1 MKIKNI
7 TTEVIHIPLKTPFIT
22 ALRRVENIEFVRVK
36 LECINGFIAYGEAPA
51 TMAITGEDI
60 PIILNSISLIK
71 NNLLNIDL
79 NSALEVLHNSSIGSS
94 AKASLDMAII
104 TLLAK
109 EKNISLYQYFIKKD
123 ENLEVKT
130 LFTDVTISLNTIEK
144 MFKDA
149 KDAISQNMPIL
160 KIKLGHDI
168 LHAIKVTKLLA
179 NELKEST
186 LLIDANQAWSLE
198 SSLEYLES
206 VKDLKIELI
215 EQPVEALKLEDLK
228 QITQKSHINI
238 MADEAVFTLE
248 DAKQIIK
255 SKSADM
261 INIKLMKCGG
271 LSKAVEIL
279 DYAREKGVKCMLGS
293 MLEGPISI
301 NAALHLALAYGDV
314 IKYID
319 LDSPLLY
326 KEPSNELCFEF
337 NGSEIKLKTLV

>member
-1 MKIKNI
+1 MKIRNI

-36 LECINGFIAYGEAPA
+36 LECINGLIAYGEAPA
-51 TMAITGEDI
+51 TMAITSEDI

-71 NNLLNIDL
+71 NDLLNIDL

-104 TLLAK
+104 SLLAK
-109 EKNISLYQYFIKKD
+109 EKNIPLYKYFIKKD

-130 LFTDVTISLNTIEK
+130 LFTDVTISLNTIDV

-168 LHAIKVTKLLA
+168 LHAIEVTKLLA

-198 SSLEYLES
+198 SSLEYLEA

-238 MADEAVFTLE
+238 MADESVFTLE
-248 DAKQIIK
+248 DAKKIIK

-314 IKYID
+314 IRYID

>member
-60 PIILNSISLIK
+60 PIILNSISFIK
-71 NNLLNIDL
+71 NDLLNIDL
-79 NSALEVLHNSSIGSS
+79 NSTLEILHNSSIGSS

-179 NELKEST
+179 NKLKEST

-279 DYAREKGVKCMLGS
+279 DYAREKGIKCMLGS

-337 NGSEIKLKTLV
+337 NGSEIKLKT

>member
-36 LECINGFIAYGEAPA
+36 LECINGLIAYGEAPA

-60 PIILNSISLIK
+60 PMILNSISLIK
-71 NNLLNIDL
+71 NDLLNLDS

-104 TLLAK
+104 SLLAK
-109 EKNISLYQYFIKKD
+109 EKNIPLYKYFIKKD

-130 LFTDVTISLNTIEK
+130 LFTDVTISLNTK
-144 MFKDA
+144 DVMFKDA

-168 LHAIKVTKLLA
+168 LHAIEVTKLLA

-198 SSLEYLES
+198 SSLEYLEA

-228 QITQKSHINI
+228 QITQKSYINI

-248 DAKQIIK
+248 DAKKIIK

-314 IKYID
+314 IRYID

>member
-71 NNLLNIDL
+71 NDLLNIDL
-79 NSALEVLHNSSIGSS
+79 ISALEILHNSSIGSS

-109 EKNISLYQYFIKKD
+109 EKNIPLYKYFIKKD

-179 NELKEST
+179 NKLKEST

-279 DYAREKGVKCMLGS
+279 EFAREKGVKCMLGS

>member
-71 NNLLNIDL
+71 NDLLDIDL
-79 NSALEVLHNSSIGSS
+79 NSALDILHNSSIGSS

-109 EKNISLYQYFIKKD
+109 EKNIPLYKYFIKKD

-179 NELKEST
+179 NKLKEST
-186 LLIDANQAWSLE
+186 LLIDANQAWSLD

-238 MADEAVFTLE
+238 MADEAVFTIE

-293 MLEGPISI
+293 MLEGPVSI

>member
-79 NSALEVLHNSSIGSS
+79 NSALDILHNSSIGSS

-109 EKNISLYQYFIKKD
+109 EKNIPLYKYFIKKD

-179 NELKEST
+179 NKLKEST
-186 LLIDANQAWSLE
+186 LLIDANQAWSLD

-279 DYAREKGVKCMLGS
+279 DYAREKGIKCMLGS

>member
-36 LECINGFIAYGEAPA
+36 LECINGLIAYGEAPA

-71 NNLLNIDL
+71 NDLLNIDL

-104 TLLAK
+104 SLLAK
-109 EKNISLYQYFIKKD
+109 EKNIPLYKYFIKKD

-130 LFTDVTISLNTIEK
+130 LFTDVTISLNTIDV

-168 LHAIKVTKLLA
+168 LHAIEVTKLLA

-198 SSLEYLES
+198 SSLEYLEA

-228 QITQKSHINI
+228 QITQKSYINI

-248 DAKQIIK
+248 DAKKIIK

-314 IKYID
+314 IRYID

-337 NGSEIKLKTLV
+337 NGSEIKLKV

>member
-60 PIILNSISLIK
+60 PIILNSISLII
-71 NNLLNIDL
+71 NDLLHKDL
-79 NSALEVLHNSSIGSS
+79 NSALEILHNSSIGSS

-109 EKNISLYQYFIKKD
+109 EKNIPLYQYFIKKD

-179 NELKEST
+179 NKLKEST

-279 DYAREKGVKCMLGS
+279 DYAREKGIKCMLGS

-314 IKYID
+314 IRYID

-337 NGSEIKLKTLV
+337 NGSEIKLKV

>member
-1 MKIKNI
+1 
-7 TTEVIHIPLKTPFIT
+7 
-22 ALRRVENIEFVRVK
+22 
-36 LECINGFIAYGEAPA
+36 
-51 TMAITGEDI
+51 
-60 PIILNSISLIK
+60 
-71 NNLLNIDL
+71 
-79 NSALEVLHNSSIGSS
+79 
-94 AKASLDMAII
+94 
-104 TLLAK
+104 
-109 EKNISLYQYFIKKD
+109 
-123 ENLEVKT
+123 
-130 LFTDVTISLNTIEK
+130 
-144 MFKDA
+144 
-149 KDAISQNMPIL
+149 
-160 KIKLGHDI
+160 
-168 LHAIKVTKLLA
+168 
-179 NELKEST
+179 
-186 LLIDANQAWSLE
+186 
-198 SSLEYLES
+198 
-206 VKDLKIELI
+206 
-215 EQPVEALKLEDLK
+215 
-228 QITQKSHINI
+228 

-279 DYAREKGVKCMLGS
+279 DYAREKGIKCMLGS

>member
-36 LECINGFIAYGEAPA
+36 LECINGLIAYGEAPA

-71 NNLLNIDL
+71 NDLLNIDL

-215 EQPVEALKLEDLK
+215 EQPVKALKLEDLK

-248 DAKQIIK
+248 DAKKIIK

-279 DYAREKGVKCMLGS
+279 DYAREKGIKCMLGS

>member
-71 NNLLNIDL
+71 NDLLGIDL

-109 EKNISLYQYFIKKD
+109 EKNIPLYQYFIKKD

-279 DYAREKGVKCMLGS
+279 DYAREKGIKCMLGS

>member
-36 LECINGFIAYGEAPA
+36 LECINGLIAYGEAPA

-71 NNLLNIDL
+71 NDLLNIDL

-104 TLLAK
+104 SLLAK
-109 EKNISLYQYFIKKD
+109 EKNIPLYKYFIKKD

-130 LFTDVTISLNTIEK
+130 LFTDVTISLNTK
-144 MFKDA
+144 DVMFKDA

-168 LHAIKVTKLLA
+168 LHAIEVTKLLA

-198 SSLEYLES
+198 SSLKYLEA

-248 DAKQIIK
+248 DAKKIIK

-314 IKYID
+314 IRYID

>member
-168 LHAIKVTKLLA
+168 LHAIEITKLLA
-179 NELKEST
+179 NKLKEST
-186 LLIDANQAWSLE
+186 LLIDANQAWSLD

-279 DYAREKGVKCMLGS
+279 DFAREKGVKCMLGS

-314 IKYID
+314 IRYID